1 VLKTLGVTATDQV
14 AIFGGNF
21 ERLFPL

>member
-1 VLKTLGVTATDQV
+1 VLKTLGLPAADQN

-21 ERLFPL
+21 ERLFTG